1 MKISTKGRYA
11 LRLMISIAE
20 KGENALTTLRE
31 VSEEQA
37 ISVKYLEQLVPALTA
52 AGLLR
57 GHRGA
62 HGGYSLMRP
71 ASEIS
76 AGDIIRASEGGTAP
90 VACLESDFG
99 VCPRADVCETLEFWK
114 GLDDVIDAYLDSVSL
129 PELAARSL
137 VARENA
143 QVAIGACAPERRT
156 RPVRGGAQ

>member
-1 MKISTKGRYA
+1 
-11 LRLMISIAE
+11 
-20 KGENALTTLRE
+20 
-31 VSEEQA
+31 
-37 ISVKYLEQLVPALTA
+37 
-52 AGLLR
+52 
-57 GHRGA
+57 
-62 HGGYSLMRP
+62 MRP

-129 PELAARSL
+129 SELAARSL
-137 VARENA
+137 VAREHA
-143 QVAIGACAPERRT
+143 QAAIGACAPERRT